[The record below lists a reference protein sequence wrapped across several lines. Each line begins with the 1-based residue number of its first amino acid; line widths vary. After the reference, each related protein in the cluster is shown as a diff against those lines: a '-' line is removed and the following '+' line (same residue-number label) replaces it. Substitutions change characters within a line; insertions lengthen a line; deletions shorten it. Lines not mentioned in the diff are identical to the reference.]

1 MKESGKRLFAI
12 ADLQQGYFTSKQARS
27 AGFVYSTHSYHV
39 KAGNWVREHWGVYR
53 LAQYAEADRP
63 DLVLWSLWS
72 RDRKRD
78 ESQGVYSHQTALSLY
93 DLSDLMPSKLHMTV
107 PPGFHRGGKIPGI
120 LVLHRSKLTK
130 DEVESRRGFRVTR
143 PLRTVTDLI
152 RKDSVSR
159 DLLIQAVTESLKRG
173 LLSRS
178 EIEKSPHLSSTIR
191 KKMLAILEEIG
202 R

>member
-1 MKESGKRLFAI
+1 MKEAGKRLFAI
-12 ADLQQGYFTSKQARS
+12 ADLQQGYFTSKQAQG
-27 AGFVYSTHSYHV
+27 AGFAYNTHSYHV

-72 RDRKRD
+72 RDRKKD
-78 ESQGVYSHQTALSLY
+78 EPQGVYSHQTAMSLY

-107 PPGFHRGGKIPGI
+107 PPGFHRGGKIPRV
-120 LVLHRSKLTK
+120 LVLHRANIHK
-130 DEVESRRGFRVTR
+130 DEMESRRGFRVTR
-143 PLRTVTDLI
+143 PLRTVADLL
-152 RKDSVSR
+152 RQDSVSR
-159 DLLIQAVTESLKRG
+159 DFLVQGVTEAFKRG

-178 EIEKSPHLSSTIR
+178 EIENSPHLSAVIR
-191 KKMLAILEEIG
+191 KKMLAIVKEIG